1 MTPRIFTIFAISL
14 CMSSFKT
21 NAQSADSLRVR
32 EFVVTDTLGGN
43 NHHKAQIDTLAWLE
57 GKSIVDQKAMAIID
71 GNKQFLPNSK
81 KAILYAIIPGG
92 GQFYN
97 RKYWKLPIVY
107 GGFIGLTYAISW
119 NGKYYG
125 DYKDAYAAIMS
136 EDRFQAGVVEKWT
149 PFLRPGINPSE
160 LSETQIATLQ
170 NSFKRSKDSY
180 RRYRDLSI
188 IGMVALYAL
197 SIIDA
202 YVDAELFDFDISPDL
217 SLRVEPAKISNSS
230 LRIDNTIGIQCSLR
244 F

>member
-1 MTPRIFTIFAISL
+1 MTLRIIIFLVFSVCL
-14 CMSSFKT
+14 FLLTVK
-21 NAQSADSLRVR
+21 AQNADSARVR
-32 EFVVTDTLGGN
+32 EFVVADTL
-43 NHHKAQIDTLAWLE
+43 HAKPQKTEIDTLAWVQGE
-57 GKSIVDQKAMAIID
+57 SIVDKNTAAIID
-71 GNKQFLPNSK
+71 GKKLFKPDSK
-81 KAILYAIIPGG
+81 KAVLYAIIPGG

-125 DYKDAYAAIMS
+125 DYKTAYAAIMS
-136 EDRFQAGVVEKWT
+136 EDRLQNGVVEKWA
-149 PFLRPGINPSE
+149 PFLRPGVKPTD
-160 LSETQIATLQ
+160 LTETQIATLQ

-197 SIIDA
+197 TMIDA

-217 SLRVEPAKISNSS
+217 SLRVEPAKMNDSG
-230 LRIDNTIGIQCSLR
+230 RFMDNNVGIQCSLR